1 LTTGSWLRRNALI
14 WEAAPANGL
23 GNLRGS
29 PGLRRAVIAFGVL
42 CAFLVMLAALPVSRG
57 LASEHLEVTGEYGKE
72 GPKATGL
79 GSGCR
84 ISYNSASQRLYVFSD
99 GRVYGLSVSP
109 GSATPVGG
117 SFPFSTGIFT
127 GCGEPDMD
135 VESSGAGNIYAVQSG
150 SSGKVYG
157 WDSSGT
163 VLNSP
168 WPVSVSGGGEICGV
182 DTGPS
187 GGAWAGDYSQSK
199 IFKYSASGT
208 PEGTISTG
216 FNVCK
221 VAVDHA
227 NGDVFA
233 ASYGGGQVSKFTAA
247 SGYTTSVPFPSAGGE
262 PGMAVNGGEDKL
274 YVGNGS
280 STVKVYDTETAA
292 LVETITLPASGGNG
306 IAVDEGTDT
315 LFATVGSGESGYIV
329 EYLGLTT
336 PKATTG
342 EPTGNS
348 QVSGTADPNGVGP
361 ITECYFEYG
370 TDTKYEIS
378 PGVKGKQSCNESVP
392 FNSVETVHADLPGL
406 TGEETYH
413 YRLVLTNGEPHVI
426 GRGADKTIVPHN
438 VKGLTTEA
446 ATEVT
451 QESARLN
458 ASFEGTNEDTK
469 FYFEWGQSTHYGHQ
483 TAMPPGEDAGTT
495 TGHTPI
501 SAKVS
506 GLDPGVTY
514 HYRVV
519 AENLIGVSK
528 AADKTLKT
536 FELPS
541 IESFTSKNVTAN
553 SAEIDATINPHGFE
567 TEYFVEYG
575 SSPEYGSIA
584 PIPAEKLPAGEAT
597 QGVAVQLTGL
607 EGITYHFRVV
617 AKSKWGE
624 TRTGDQTFNFFPPSC
639 PNSTIRQQTSSQYLP
654 DCRAYELVSPG
665 EAGGVTLVNAPW
677 APDPYAISP
686 ARFAFAG
693 YLGALPGTDAS
704 NSLSADTYVA
714 TRTAGGWKS
723 YYVGVPGSK
732 ALGDSVPVPSMDFGK
747 FFDFLEGAGF
757 EGVKQPLDNVP
768 YIWDA
773 EGRLLERWPVGAENV
788 PGAEETEGAWQ
799 PSPDLEHLAFSSNNA
814 IFTEGEEEG
823 QTTPP
828 GSAYDYDTASKT
840 TKLISLTAN
849 GDPIPQ
855 EPGNTSS
862 PHEFILFPGNTL
874 QFYNF
879 ETEEVSKGFPA
890 SLNQGVSTDGSHILM
905 STSSAHYGR
914 FTRPLPPTR
923 LYMRVNDAITYEV
936 SRGHDVNYV
945 GMTADGGKVYFTSPE
960 QLTSEDTDN
969 SVDLYMWSQTSD
981 RLTLVSLGPEGAG
994 DSGNTDACE
1003 ATWTARC
1010 DIVPVRGN
1018 ANTDNALASES
1029 GDVYFYSP
1037 EQLEGQKGI
1046 PNRENLYVYRGG
1058 RPQFVASMTP
1068 TIPSE
1073 NVPGPITRVQV
1084 SPDGEHA
1091 AFVTSTKLTSY
1102 DNNGFEEMYSFEP
1115 DTGHILCSSCKPNGE
1130 KPQANV
1136 TASKAGLFMSDDG
1149 RTFFETTDPLVS
1161 QDTNREQDV
1170 YEFVD
1175 GRPQLITSGTGTH
1188 SESIIEFGGAG
1199 NVAEEGLAGVSADG
1213 VNVYFSAREELVAQD
1228 KNAAFLVFY
1237 DARIGGGFPFEPP
1250 LAPCEAADEC
1260 HGEGSSPPAVP
1271 NVASDADLG
1280 RRGNAPNPV
1289 KHRARKK
1296 HRAKKKRHRKHRRAA
1311 HRHGSHRHG

>member
-1 LTTGSWLRRNALI
+1 
-14 WEAAPANGL
+14 
-23 GNLRGS
+23 
-29 PGLRRAVIAFGVL
+29 
-42 CAFLVMLAALPVSRG
+42 MLAALPVSRS

-72 GPKATGL
+72 GPASSGTGA
-79 GSGCR
+79 GCHLA
-84 ISYNSASQRLYVFSD
+84 YNSATQHLYLSSD
-99 GRVYGLSVSP
+99 GKIYGLAVSP
-109 GSATPVGG
+109 GSATPLGG
-117 SFPFSTGIFT
+117 SFPVNAGIGT
-127 GCGEPDMD
+127 SCGDPDIEVD
-135 VESSGAGNIYAVQSG
+135 NSGNGNIYGVQSG
-150 SSGKVYG
+150 GQIYGWSSSG
-157 WDSSGT
+157 S
-163 VLNSP
+163 VLGSP
-168 WPVSVSGGGEICGV
+168 WPVSVEGGGETCGV
-182 DTGPS
+182 DVTATGEVW
-187 GGAWAGDYSQSK
+187 GGNYSQKK
-199 IFKYSASGT
+199 IFKYSAAG
-208 PEGTISTG
+208 
-216 FNVCK
+216 
-221 VAVDHA
+221 AA
-227 NGDVFA
+227 NGSISIGFPFCKFA
-233 ASYGGGQVSKFTAA
+233 IDRSNGDIFVAPYDSGEIVKFTAA
-247 SGYTTSVPFPSAGGE
+247 SGYTTKVNFPPSGTGD
-262 PGMAVNGGEDKL
+262 PGLAVNGAEHKL
-274 YVGNGS
+274 YVGNNGT
-280 STVKVYDTETAA
+280 TVKAYDTETGS
-292 LVETITLPASGGNG
+292 LVETIELGGNGGDG

-315 LFATVGSGESGYIV
+315 LFVVVGSGSTGVIK

-342 EPTGNS
+342 EPIGNS
-348 QVSGTADPNGVGP
+348 EVSGTADPNGVGP
-361 ITECYFEYG
+361 ITECYFEFGLTTAYG
-370 TDTKYEIS
+370 S
-378 PGVKGKQSCNESVP
+378 KQDCAESTP
-392 FNSVETVHADLPGL
+392 IASEESVHADLPGL
-406 TGEETYH
+406 VGEETYH

-451 QESARLN
+451 QESAILN
-458 ASFEGTNEDTK
+458 ASFEGTNEDTHY
-469 FYFEWGQSTHYGHQ
+469 YFEWGQSNHYGHQ
-483 TAMPPGEDAGTT
+483 TAIPPGEDAGTT

-501 SAKVS
+501 SAQIS

-528 AADKTLKT
+528 AGDRTFKT

-541 IESFTSKNVTAN
+541 IESFTSKDVTAS
-553 SAEIDATINPHGFE
+553 SADIDATINPHGFE

-575 SSPEYGSIA
+575 PKPEYGSIT
-584 PIPAEKLPAGEAT
+584 PIPSGQLPAGETT
-597 QGVAVQLTGL
+597 QSVTVHLTGL
-607 EGITYHFRVV
+607 EGVTYHFRVV
-617 AKSKWGE
+617 AESKWGQV
-624 TRTGDQTFNFFPPSC
+624 RTGDQTFNFFPPSC
-639 PNSTIRQQTSSQYLP
+639 PNATIRQQTSSQYLP

-677 APDPYAISP
+677 APDPYATSP
-686 ARFAFAG
+686 TRFAFAG

-714 TRTAGGWKS
+714 TRTASGWKS
-723 YYVGVPGSK
+723 SYVGVPGSM
-732 ALGDSVPVPSMDFGK
+732 ALGDSVPVPSLDFGR

-768 YIWDA
+768 YIWDY
-773 EGRLLERWPVGAENV
+773 EGHFLERWPADAENV

-799 PSPDLEHLAFSSNNA
+799 PSPDLSHLAFSSNNA

-823 QTTPP
+823 QTAPP

-840 TKLISLTAN
+840 TKLISLTGN

-862 PHEFILFPGNTL
+862 SHEFILFPGDTL

-890 SLNQGVSTDGSHILM
+890 SINPGVSTDGSHILM
-905 STSSAHYGR
+905 STSSAPYGR

-923 LYMRVNDAITYEV
+923 LYMRVEDAITYEV

-945 GMTADGGKVYFTSPE
+945 GMTADGAKVYFTSTE

-969 SVDLYMWSQTSD
+969 SVDLYMWSQAGNQ
-981 RLTLVSLGPEGAG
+981 LTLVSNGAEGLG
-994 DSGNTDACE
+994 DSGNSDACE

-1010 DIVPVRGN
+1010 DVVPVKGT
-1018 ANTDNALASES
+1018 AGTDNSVASES

-1037 EQLEGQKGI
+1037 EQLEGQKGV

-1058 RPQFVASMTP
+1058 RPQFVASMNP

-1073 NVPGPITRVQV
+1073 GVTGPISRIQV
-1084 SPDGEHA
+1084 SPDGDHS
-1091 AFVTSTKLTSY
+1091 AFVTSSKLTSY

-1115 DTGHILCSSCKPNGE
+1115 ETGHILCSSCKPNGE
-1130 KPQANV
+1130 PPHAHV
-1136 TASKAGLFMSDDG
+1136 TASKAGLFMSNDG

-1161 QDTNREQDV
+1161 QDTNKEQDV

-1188 SESIIEFGGAG
+1188 SVSIIEFGGSG

-1228 KNAAFLVFY
+1228 KNGAFLVFY
-1237 DARIGGGFPFEPP
+1237 DARIGGGFAYEPP

-1260 HGEGSSPPAVP
+1260 HGEGSSAPATP
-1271 NVASDADLG
+1271 KVASDADLG
-1280 RRGNAPNPV
+1280 GRGNAPNPV
-1289 KHRARKK
+1289 KHRARKR
-1296 HRAKKKRHRKHRRAA
+1296 HRAKKKRRHHAAA
-1311 HRHGSHRHG
+1311 HKRGSHRHG